1 MRTTN
6 STTTGGTV
14 PELTTDTTSGAGTDG
29 SPTLEQLERDVRAL
43 VPDLVGLSLC
53 RSGPDGP
60 VTLEATTRR
69 VRLLDALQHLD
80 GGPAPT
86 RDRDVTISR
95 ARWPH
100 LARGAA
106 EAGVGSTRAATVCE
120 GEVVVGEVHLY
131 AAGDDPFA
139 GVADDLEA
147 LFDEARLCTRV
158 SAAPPSEDTPTQ
170 AAPRSLR
177 GDGKVHRVIGQ
188 LSVRLGTDPIAAYDR
203 LEASARRAGVGC
215 EDLAAVLV
223 DLRP

>member
-6 STTTGGTV
+6 GTTTGGTV
-14 PELTTDTTSGAGTDG
+14 PDTTGTDG
-29 SPTLEQLERDVRAL
+29 PHARTADLEQLERDVRAL

-53 RSGPDGP
+53 RNGPDGP

-95 ARWPH
+95 TRWPH
-100 LARGAA
+100 LARGATA
-106 EAGVGSTRAATVCE
+106 AGVGSTRAASVCE

-139 GVADDLEA
+139 GVADDLDA
-147 LFDEARLCTRV
+147 LLDGAGLCTRL
-158 SAAPPSEDTPTQ
+158 SAAPPTQ
-170 AAPRSLR
+170 DSPPEAAPRSLR
-177 GDGKVHRVIGQ
+177 DDGVVHRVIGQ
-188 LSVRLGTDPIAAYDR
+188 LSVRLGADPITAYDR
-203 LEASARRAGVGC
+203 LEAAARRAGVGC